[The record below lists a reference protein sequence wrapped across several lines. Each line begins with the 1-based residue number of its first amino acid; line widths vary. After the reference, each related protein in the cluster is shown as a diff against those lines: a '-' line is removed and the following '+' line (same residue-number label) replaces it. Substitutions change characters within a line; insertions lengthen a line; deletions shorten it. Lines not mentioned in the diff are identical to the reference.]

1 VKRFTDSPLHLF
13 TGQGETMIDELREE
27 LYLYNLLRQLFL
39 KEPTKDLVNEIAK
52 IDPPDETDD
61 EINKGLKLLIESVRK
76 NESRFDA
83 WIEEL
88 AIEYARLFIG
98 PQSPPAVPYAS
109 FYLSESHSLMTD
121 ETIDVR
127 KRYLEA
133 GMAVNDLYSIPD
145 DHIGIELEFVYY
157 LTQKIIELFE
167 QGQRE
172 DASRLFEI
180 RSDFLSDHMASWLPL
195 FADKVLESTQ
205 EDFYRGAAY
214 LLRGAV

>member
-1 VKRFTDSPLHLF
+1 
-13 TGQGETMIDELREE
+13 MIDELREE

-61 EINKGLKLLIESVRK
+61 EINYGLKLLIESVRK

-98 PQSPPAVPYAS
+98 PQSPPAVPFAS
-109 FYLSESHSLMTD
+109 FYLSESRSLMTD

-133 GMAVNDLYSIPD
+133 GMAVKNLYSIPD
-145 DHIGIELEFVYY
+145 DHIGIELEFIYY
-157 LTQKIIELFE
+157 LTEKIIEYFE
-167 QGQRE
+167 KGERQE
-172 DASRLFEI
+172 ASRLFEI
-180 RSDFLSDHMASWLPL
+180 RSNFISEHMGSWVPI
-195 FADKVLESTQ
+195 FADKIIEHTT
-205 EDFYRGAAY
+205 EDFYKGTA
-214 LLRGAV
+214 LILKGVMD